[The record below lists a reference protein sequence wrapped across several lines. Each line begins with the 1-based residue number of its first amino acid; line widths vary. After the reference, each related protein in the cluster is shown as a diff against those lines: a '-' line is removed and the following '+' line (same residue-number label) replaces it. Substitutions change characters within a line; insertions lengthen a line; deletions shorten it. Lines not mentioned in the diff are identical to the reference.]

1 MHAKVSIKPTPDIDY
16 VKYNDKGE
24 SGWGA
29 HDDINSIGGSAVW
42 WWNTLPHKCFGITS
56 NWISTKSLPEGF
68 QQKGCQDVFWQ
79 HHCSDIYK

>member
-29 HDDINSIGGSAVW
+29 HDDINSIGGSAV
-42 WWNTLPHKCFGITS
+42 
-56 NWISTKSLPEGF
+56 
-68 QQKGCQDVFWQ
+68 
-79 HHCSDIYK
+79 